1 MITFLSKIIKL
12 NNLNVIGIIRN
23 EDEEIYNVLTV
34 KKKGNKIDIVS
45 TQSFDNFEK
54 IAKNIDLKIPV
65 ILAIDGKGILNK
77 EIDFKISATL

>member
-34 KKKGNKIDIVS
+34 KKKGNKIY
-45 TQSFDNFEK
+45 
-54 IAKNIDLKIPV
+54 
-65 ILAIDGKGILNK
+65 
-77 EIDFKISATL
+77 